1 MRTMVI
7 EQEEK
12 LSLVWKLA
20 ILTGLIWTIV
30 IAGVLVWNI
39 KNSIRHSKALTIYQA
54 RASFQQIVT
63 ARFWNATHGGVY
75 VPVTERTKP
84 NPYLDDP
91 DRDKITADGLKLTKV
106 NPAYMTRQMG
116 EIAFNKNLVWF
127 HITSSKPIRPQN
139 APESWELQALNLF
152 ASGAQEYSEFTEPGD
167 GPKLFRYMAPLW
179 VERPCLKCHAKQG
192 YKENDLRGG
201 ISITIQADPIIT
213 LQNREIFNISSA
225 FIVIW
230 GLGLLGISVVS
241 YRLTREE
248 KRRESIIAQLQE
260 ALSEVKQLSGLLP
273 ICASCKNIRD
283 DKGYWNQI
291 ESYIKERSEAEFS
304 HGLCPDC
311 AKKLYPNL
319 YLDDDKK
326 NT

>member
-1 MRTMVI
+1 MVI
-7 EQEEK
+7 KKKRK

-20 ILTGLIWTIV
+20 ILAGLIWTIG
-30 IAGVLVWNI
+30 IAGVIGWNI
-39 KNSIRHSKALTIYQA
+39 RNSTSHSKALTTYQA
-54 RASFQQIVT
+54 RAFFQQIVT
-63 ARFWNATHGGVY
+63 TRLWNATHGGIY
-75 VPVTERTKP
+75 VPITEKTKP

-91 DRDKITADGLKLTKV
+91 DRDKKTVDGLKLTKI
-106 NPAYMTRQMG
+106 NPAYMTRQIG
-116 EIAFNKNLVWF
+116 EIAFNKNLTWF

-152 ASGAQEYSEFTEPGD
+152 ASGTQEYSEFTESDSGS
-167 GPKLFRYMAPLW
+167 KLFRYMAPLW

-201 ISITIQADPIIT
+201 ISVTIQADPIID
-213 LQNREIFNISSA
+213 LQNREIFNISLA
-225 FIVIW
+225 FIVVW

-248 KRRESIIAQLQE
+248 KRREIIIVQLQE

-291 ESYIKERSEAEFS
+291 ESYIRDHSEAEFS
-304 HGLCPDC
+304 HSICPDC
-311 AKKLYPNL
+311 AKKLYPD
-319 YLDDDKK
+319 LDLNKDKK